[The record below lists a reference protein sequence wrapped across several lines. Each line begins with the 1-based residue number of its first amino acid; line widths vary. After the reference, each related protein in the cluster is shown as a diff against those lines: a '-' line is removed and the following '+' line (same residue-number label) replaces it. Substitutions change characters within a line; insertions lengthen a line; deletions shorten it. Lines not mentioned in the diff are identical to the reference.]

1 MIRFVVGFGVCIG
14 SVGGVELSSL
24 SPIAGCLLGLLG
36 LTLAYTPVRDGSLV
50 RLINKKVG

>member
-14 SVGGVELSSL
+14 SVGGVELASL
-24 SPIAGCLLGLLG
+24 SPIAGFLLGLLG
-36 LTLAYTPVRDGSLV
+36 LALAYTPVRDGSLV

>member
-14 SVGGVELSSL
+14 AVGGVELSSL
-24 SPIAGCLLGLLG
+24 SPIAGFLLGFLG
-36 LTLAYTPVRDGSLV
+36 LALAYTPVRDGSLV

>member
-14 SVGGVELSSL
+14 AVGGVELSSL
-24 SPIAGCLLGLLG
+24 SPIAGFLLGLLG
-36 LTLAYTPVRDGSLV
+36 LALAYTPVRDGSLV